1 VFDCRLLEY
10 SIGGHPFPI
19 LINDNK
25 TQALE
30 TTDGIPLGID
40 PATQY
45 LSKKIQLTENDCLF
59 THTDGV
65 TEARNKHRDF
75 FGEERMVSSL
85 KEAESAE
92 PKELINTLLKK
103 LKQFTKLE
111 EQADDITMLAIK
123 WKK

>member
-1 VFDCRLLEY
+1 
-10 SIGGHPFPI
+10 
-19 LINDNK
+19 
-25 TQALE
+25 
-30 TTDGIPLGID
+30 
-40 PATQY
+40 
-45 LSKKIQLTENDCLF
+45 
-59 THTDGV
+59 
-65 TEARNKHRDF
+65 
-75 FGEERMVSSL
+75 MVSSL